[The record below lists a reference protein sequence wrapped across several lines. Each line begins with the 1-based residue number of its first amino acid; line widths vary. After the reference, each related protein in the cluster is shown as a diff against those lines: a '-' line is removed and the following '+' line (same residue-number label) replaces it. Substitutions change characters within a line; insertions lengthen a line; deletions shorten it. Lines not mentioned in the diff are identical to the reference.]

1 MASIAEL
8 MDFLLSLM
16 REDDTRREFER
27 DPDAALATRGLAD
40 VSDQDVRDAR
50 LMMADCGSVQ
60 PRADRPDR
68 GGSGNSGGDDR
79 IREINHTTTH
89 FEVGDVTTTVITV
102 NDNDTVIVDSF
113 NNDVVAIQD
122 NDTTDVD
129 VISIVD
135 NDDEDD
141 PEGEQGEEDEL
152 DASAGA
158 ADPAGELG
166 AGGELPGGS
175 GSVAEPGFG
184 ADSDAG
190 AGAGAPEG
198 FGSVV
203 GPGFAPP
210 EGRPDFGLPE
220 GFRGDEPAEVDS
232 GVGEGFA
239 PEEDSGFGVQPELG
253 AGAGFTDEAPVDE
266 FDELVG

>member
-16 REDDTRREFER
+16 RDDDTRREFER
-27 DPDAALATRGLAD
+27 DPDAALANRGLAD

-68 GGSGNSGGDDR
+68 SGSSGGDDR
-79 IREINHTTTH
+79 TREINHTTTH

-141 PEGEQGEEDEL
+141 PEEEQGEEDEL

-166 AGGELPGGS
+166 AGGELPSGS

-184 ADSDAG
+184 PDTDAG
-190 AGAGAPEG
+190 AGGESPEG

-203 GPGFAPP
+203 EPGSAPP
-210 EGRPDFGLPE
+210 EGTG
-220 GFRGDEPAEVDS
+220 AESAESDS
-232 GVGEGFA
+232 GVGEGFV